1 MRDDVILYTTTITKC
16 DKFSSGEK
24 QKRNSLGSDLV
35 DFQQFWFPCFF
46 IVGESSDQKSQSDVR
61 IPLSDAIVALWA

>member
-1 MRDDVILYTTTITKC
+1 MRDVILYTTTITKC

-24 QKRNSLGSDLV
+24 QKRNSLSSDLV